1 MVNVPEKHELAWWL
15 DARRR
20 YFARQAS
27 REGFELDDDILTVF
41 ERFDVV
47 WPLNVRTPNAAAVKM
62 DAWLT
67 FGAQYRD
74 GLGPGFSQS
83 QVLGRAISCGVGCWL
98 LQRRFFLRL
107 IQCFPLS
114 HCRRWRSR
122 LKLSVCSPPWGGGAR
137 CVHGDPRSR
146 CSTGRKPAHPTT
158 SFYAEARWLENGGG
172 MDDRGRITLGA

>member
-1 MVNVPEKHELAWWL
+1 ML
-15 DARRR
+15 DAHRR

-27 REGFELDDDILTVF
+27 REGCELDDEILTVF

-47 WPLNVRTPNAAAVKM
+47 WPLNVKTPNAAAVKM

-98 LQRRFFLRL
+98 LRRRVSGSPR
-107 IQCFPLS
+107 CGAAGS
-114 HCRRWRSR
+114 RYRSR
-122 LKLSVCSPPWGGGAR
+122 ASVSLGFIHAGSPPAGIYWQRIGGCAG
-137 CVHGDPRSR
+137 P
-146 CSTGRKPAHPTT
+146 
-158 SFYAEARWLENGGG
+158 
-172 MDDRGRITLGA
+172 